1 MLFSFVVPMT
11 EQPVS
16 PRGDTLSP
24 GGHYPWV
31 TPMASSTPES
41 RADGPPMTVHV
52 GDDDELFDAARRAQS
67 PDHLIVT
74 PVDLHQ
80 RNIERRLREAA
91 RPKSSLTFAR
101 IRDVAERV
109 ADAGDLPDSGLDRV
123 DRLALIREALA
134 DAPDDRYADLAA
146 VLGEP
151 LANHVESL
159 ERTRSELEL
168 VTGFEREHM
177 AAFEAALAET
187 HGPVHDDTLDL
198 LDGVARL
205 HDDLRERLA
214 GETADGEAV
223 PDDVTRRDEDA
234 TQTVSE
240 TGLLARA
247 ADAIADDPTLWTESY
262 PDIERL
268 SVAGASMLTAPLE
281 RFCRVVARETAV
293 DVHLH
298 LRPASGP
305 AIAGSL
311 GVEVPAGAPLDRV
324 TTPPSVAL
332 VARTRQQEARAAVA
346 TAGGLIDHGISPS
359 DIAITAVDVDPY
371 EDALTRASRRYGMTL
386 AVWTPL
392 RLKRT
397 EPYRLLASTID
408 ALRARD
414 SGDGI
419 EVETLAD
426 PLRFGWVPADG
437 GQGPLDPAA
446 VDAFVREYPETEL
459 PLADWRTAIVESPL
473 DTVDKRAWMAYCNWL
488 DAQPSRPSPAAVRE
502 SLTPVLDG
510 YETAVLPTPSE
521 DTVVSR
527 MAETVRG
534 FDRTTDLLRMTGRRY
549 DKWLDYGRAD
559 RRWGDVAGLLD
570 AFASTVPGRRELP
583 TAAAVDVVSAND
595 LWALDVPY
603 VIAVGLVD
611 SEWPRT
617 PASAVPS
624 AARAA
629 TVTRTGGDTAEAPGS
644 NSPAIRPHS
653 TWTTAR
659 DHDHFV
665 SAVDAT
671 TELLVAT
678 RYAEDGDGVER
689 RPSRF
694 LAGLET
700 TPIEAAARDELVA
713 DPTTLPPAIAEHV
726 TEGER

>member
-1 MLFSFVVPMT
+1 
-11 EQPVS
+11 
-16 PRGDTLSP
+16 
-24 GGHYPWV
+24 
-31 TPMASSTPES
+31 MASSTPEP
-41 RADGPPMTVHV
+41 RADGPPITVHV
-52 GDDDELFDAARRAQS
+52 GDDDALLQDARRAQS

-91 RPKSSLTFAR
+91 RPKSSLAFAR

-109 ADAGDLPDSGLDRV
+109 ATAGDLPDSGLDRV

-168 VTGFEREHM
+168 VTGFKQRHM

-214 GETADGEAV
+214 GAAQDGASA
-223 PDDVTRRDEDA
+223 PDDEVAPDNEA

-247 ADAIADDPTLWTESY
+247 SDAIADDPDLWTESY

-305 AIAGSL
+305 AIAETL
-311 GVEVPAGAPLDRV
+311 GAEATAGDPLDRV
-324 TTPPSVAL
+324 ASPPAVEV
-332 VARTRQQEARAAVA
+332 VARTRQEEARAAVA
-346 TAGGLIDHGISPS
+346 TVAGLVDRGVSPS

-371 EDALTRASRRYGMTL
+371 EDALTRAARRYGMTL

-397 EPYRLLASTID
+397 EPYRLLASTVD

-414 SGDGI
+414 AANG
-419 EVETLAD
+419 VTAETLAE

-437 GQGPLDPAA
+437 GRGPVDPAA
-446 VDAFVREYPETEL
+446 VDALVRDHPDAAYTL
-459 PLADWRTAIVESPL
+459 TDWRTAVAESAL
-473 DTVDKRAWMAYCNWL
+473 DTGDTQAWMAYCNWL
-488 DAQPSRPSPAAVRE
+488 DAQPSRPSPEAVRE
-502 SLTPVLDG
+502 TLVPLLDG
-510 YETAVLPTPSE
+510 YEAAVLPDPS
-521 DTVVSR
+521 DGAVVSR
-527 MAETVRG
+527 VAETVRG
-534 FDRTTDLLRMTGRRY
+534 FDRTEELLRMTGRRY

-559 RRWGDVAGLLD
+559 RRWDDVAGLLD

-595 LWALDVPY
+595 LWALEVPY
-603 VIAVGLVD
+603 VVAVGLVD

-629 TVTRTGGDTAEAPGS
+629 TVRRGGDDDEGTPEPTG
-644 NSPAIRPHS
+644 PAIRPHS

-665 SAVDAT
+665 AAVDAAT
-671 TELLVAT
+671 QLLVAT

-694 LAGLET
+694 LADLET
-700 TPIEAAARDELVA
+700 TPVEGTARDDLVG
-713 DPTTLPPAIAEHV
+713 DPTALPAAIAEHV
-726 TEGER
+726 TGDER